1 VQKLTTPVLAVV
13 SMVVAFLISHTVV
26 DLDLTESLAQ
36 TFNFSLFGMVILI
49 GHRRKTH
56 ALNKL
61 EDAYKAAIRAA
72 GAKDDFM
79 AVMSHELRTPLTAIM
94 GYIELMIDGCAG
106 KCNPQQQEW
115 LERVDVSS
123 KHLLT
128 LIEQVLDICRA
139 EKGKLEC
146 QIERTDAGDLVRR
159 TTTILKPL
167 ADKKKVQ
174 FYVNVPKDRVIVETD
189 ISKLRQ
195 VIVNLVSNAIK
206 FTEQGSITVELSVT
220 SQTLRLTV
228 RDTGC
233 GIADAEL
240 EHIYEPFYQGGVNP
254 YNRSKDGAG
263 LGLTI
268 TRDILMLLGGTISV
282 DTEVRKGSIFL
293 VTLPRVAE
301 VALVA

>member
-1 VQKLTTPVLAVV
+1 
-13 SMVVAFLISHTVV
+13 MVGAFFISHTLVH
-26 DLDLTESLAQ
+26 LDVKESLVQ
-36 TFNFSLFGMVILI
+36 TFTFSLFGMVILV
-49 GHRRKTH
+49 GHRRKNR
-56 ALNKL
+56 ALTKL
-61 EDAYKAAIRAA
+61 EDAYKTAIRAA
-72 GAKDDFM
+72 GAKDDFL

-115 LERVDVSS
+115 LERVDFSS

-128 LIEQVLDICRA
+128 LIEQVLDVCRA

-146 QIERTDAGDLVRR
+146 QIERTDAGDLVKR

-174 FYVNVPKDRVIVETD
+174 FYVNVPKDRVLVETD

-220 SQTLRLTV
+220 PQSLRLAV

-233 GIADAEL
+233 GIPDREL
-240 EHIYEPFYQGGVNP
+240 EHIYEPFYQGGINP

-282 DTEVRKGSIFL
+282 DTQVHKGSIFL
-293 VTLPRVAE
+293 VTLPRLAD